1 MSRRTRA
8 VGSALALVVLG
19 LLLYLVGTGTDG
31 SSPTA
36 APTAS
41 RAARATAASTASR
54 DAGTGLPL
62 VSLASLP
69 VEARRTVTLIDRGG
83 PFPYRQDGGVFG
95 NRERR
100 LPAHPSGWYREYTVE
115 TPGSD
120 DRGARRLIT
129 GDDGRLLFWTA
140 DHYASFAVVQ
150 R

>member
-1 MSRRTRA
+1 MSRRAGTVGA
-8 VGSALALVVLG
+8 VLALIVLG
-19 LLLYLVGTGTDG
+19 LLVYLVGPGNGPPPTAT
-31 SSPTA
+31 PTA
-36 APTAS
+36 AVTA
-41 RAARATAASTASR
+41 TW
-54 DAGTGLPL
+54 DPETGLPL
-62 VSLASLP
+62 VPLAGLP

-83 PFPYRQDGGVFG
+83 PFAYRQDGGVFA

-100 LPAHPSGWYREYTVE
+100 LPPHPSGWYHEYTVV

-129 GDDGRLLFWTA
+129 GEGGRPLFWTA